1 MAIKLSLPRVAPTPD
16 PTVETRTVYVE
27 EWVESLAYAN
37 PPALLDQTLEAIER
51 LNQQPLKPSLR
62 AELLDLHVRPYAYAL
77 EFRRTQEPARTGT
90 ALARQRAV
98 SRRLR
103 LTAIAMALGYKQALS
118 DLTARKSKFGGAK
131 ELRAMLQRSLLF
143 SSLALLHCYDEY
155 RPTLPRLWLE
165 AVALYKFAAR
175 SQLHEEPVACPVDE
189 PLFSQSTA
197 DCFKRLCLT
206 SLVDPY
212 HLAYGE
218 LWTVYRDFGRY
229 AAQAAIGEVEEVKR
243 LAGRF
248 VIDPTVD
255 RRPAP
260 LAQAQRAP
268 ASHCR
273 LLDANPVLDTLRER
287 HRNGAAEDDLPS
299 HVLAAMI
306 RALGLP
312 PKRHAPRE
320 STDGRVRVAAG
331 LSTVHHF
338 LGGGGESAACG
349 RGGDD
354 SDIEIGDVA
363 GPASEHGM
371 SYRHEAWELVN
382 EGPGGVGML
391 TRARPDNPVGVGELI
406 GMQFPLRGDAEDE
419 WSLGVVRWLNI
430 GSDEEYQA
438 GVQLLG
444 EAVTPAMAYFE
455 SVTDTITR
463 IPRPTLALP
472 GLGTDPSYTLITPR
486 GMFASGNRLRINTR
500 TETCLVEAIAASEST
515 ATFDRFTYRIIDDA

>member
-1 MAIKLSLPRVAPTPD
+1 MAIKLSLPSVAPTPD
-16 PTVETRTVYVE
+16 PKVETRTVYVE

-37 PPALLDQTLEAIER
+37 PPALLDQTLDAVER
-51 LNQQPLKPSLR
+51 LNRQPLKPSLR
-62 AELLDLHVRPYAYAL
+62 TELLDLHVRPYAYAL
-77 EFRRTQEPARTGT
+77 EFRRTQEPARTSA

-103 LTAIAMALGYKQALS
+103 LLAIAMALGYKQTLA
-118 DLTARKSKFGGAK
+118 DLNARKSVFGGSK
-131 ELRAMLQRSLLF
+131 ELRSALQRSLLF

-155 RPTLPRLWLE
+155 RPTLARLWLE
-165 AVALYKFAAR
+165 TMALYRYAAR
-175 SQLHEEPVACPVDE
+175 AGLQEEPVPCPVDDS
-189 PLFSQSTA
+189 LYSQSIA

-218 LWTVYRDFGRY
+218 LWTVYHAFGEY
-229 AAQAAIGEVEEVKR
+229 APRAAIGEVEEVKR

-248 VIDPTVD
+248 VIDPTID
-255 RRPAP
+255 RKPTP
-260 LAQAQRAP
+260 LAQTERTP

-273 LLDANPVLDTLRER
+273 LLDANPVLDLLRAR
-287 HRNGAAEDDLPS
+287 HRASTDGDPLPS

-312 PKRHAPRE
+312 PKRHTPRE

-338 LGGGGESAACG
+338 LGGSEPGRRS

-354 SDIEIGDVA
+354 GDIEIGDVA
-363 GPASEHGM
+363 TPASEHGV
-371 SYRHEAWELVN
+371 SYRHEAWELVD
-382 EGPGGVGML
+382 EGPGGVGIL
-391 TRARPDNPVGVGELI
+391 KRARPDNPIGVGELI
-406 GMQFPLRGDAEDE
+406 GMQFPLRGDADDD

-430 GSDEEYQA
+430 GAEEEYQA

-444 EAVTPAMAYFE
+444 SAVTSVLAYSE

-463 IPRPTLALP
+463 IPRPTLAMP
-472 GLGTDPSYTLITPR
+472 ELGADPAYTLITPR
-486 GMFASGNRLRINTR
+486 GMFAPGNRLRIT
-500 TETCLVEAIAASEST
+500 TQDGTWLVEALSSSDST
-515 ATFDRFTYRIIDDA
+515 STFDRFTYRIVDDG